1 MAKQPK
7 PQTTTDNLAPATS
20 GGEGTPPSPFGSPEA
35 VAALL
40 GALSG
45 GHTRALLVTHPPA
58 EGQTYDN
65 GRRYQLRL
73 LEAKDGQVTVREVV
87 EVGEGEQTLSMPFH
101 VLNSHMEREVATFI
115 KPEMFR

>member
-7 PQTTTDNLAPATS
+7 SQTTTDNLAPA
-20 GGEGTPPSPFGSPEA
+20 EGTPPSPFGSPEA